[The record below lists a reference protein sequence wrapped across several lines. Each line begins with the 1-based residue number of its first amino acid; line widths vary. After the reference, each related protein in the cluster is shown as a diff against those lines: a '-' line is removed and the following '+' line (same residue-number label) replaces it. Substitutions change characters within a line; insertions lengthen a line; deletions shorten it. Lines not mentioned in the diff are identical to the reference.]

1 MTSFESRQAKMKK
14 GFKGKERIKG
24 APSVK
29 GEREPWRQILREG
42 FRKNKAS

>member
-1 MTSFESRQAKMKK
+1 MTSFDSRQAKMK
-14 GFKGKERIKG
+14 GFKGKERTKE